1 MGTRPTVETPVEDTD
16 HAVIADVLG
25 GQRSRFGI
33 LVRRYNQRLFRAAR
47 AILGDPTEAEDV
59 VQHAWM
65 RAYGG
70 LAGFRGEASF
80 STWVTR
86 IAVHEALARQRLRA
100 RTVAVDAP
108 DPRADDDPEHRLTMR
123 ELGQVLE
130 RHLDALGD
138 GLRAVVVMRD
148 LLELDTAEVAASLGI
163 SEQAV
168 RVRLHRGRAA
178 LHRSLAT
185 VADLDLAQAYRFAG
199 AQCDRVWCAVMAAIA
214 APERD
219 ASPSGPHLA
228 L

>member
-1 MGTRPTVETPVEDTD
+1 
-16 HAVIADVLG
+16 
-25 GQRSRFGI
+25 
-33 LVRRYNQRLFRAAR
+33 
-47 AILGDPTEAEDV
+47 
-59 VQHAWM
+59 
-65 RAYGG
+65 
-70 LAGFRGEASF
+70 
-80 STWVTR
+80 
-86 IAVHEALARQRLRA
+86 VHEALARQRLRA
-100 RTVAVDAP
+100 RTVPV
-108 DPRADDDPEHRLTMR
+108 ADTDVRDEDDPEHQATMR